1 MIFTE
6 CVPDVFLCSV
16 SEVAACGECPAAP
29 LDIFHSGTSLGP
41 GDGIIIR
48 VGDAIFRLAQSSDG
62 RASYSPV
69 PTGRPVTVRYLLK
82 SAAVAFAAALA
93 LTAGAAEAQA
103 ISASPAAVQAGSY
116 KLDPAHSK
124 ITWSVTHFGFS
135 TYVGQFASVNGTLK
149 LNPKAPANDAVNV
162 TVDTGSIGTLNPAL
176 DTHLKSKEFLDVA
189 TFPTAAFKATKVTV
203 TGERTAN
210 IDGQLTLHG
219 VTRPVVVHA
228 VFNQGGANPLDKKYS
243 LGFAGSAKIKRSEFG
258 ITAYVPAISD
268 DVTLTIEAEF
278 KAVPAA

>member
-1 MIFTE
+1 MRT
-6 CVPDVFLCSV
+6 P
-16 SEVAACGECPAAP
+16 
-29 LDIFHSGTSLGP
+29 
-41 GDGIIIR
+41 
-48 VGDAIFRLAQSSDG
+48 
-62 RASYSPV
+62 
-69 PTGRPVTVRYLLK
+69 LK
-82 SAAVAFAAALA
+82 SAALGLAAAL
-93 LTAGAAEAQA
+93 LLSAG
-103 ISASPAAVQAGSY
+103 AVQAGSY

-149 LNPKAPANDAVNV
+149 LDPKAPASDAVDV
-162 TVDTGSIGTLNPAL
+162 TVDAGSLGTLNPAL

-189 TFPTAAFKATKVTV
+189 TFPTATFKATKVTV

-219 VTRPVVVHA
+219 VTRPVVVQA
-228 VFNQGGANPLDKKYS
+228 TFNQGGVNPLDKKYS

-258 ITAYVPAISD
+258 ITSYVPAISD

-278 KAVPAA
+278 KAAPAA